1 MISDSNSIVTRLV
14 DRVFPR
20 MPDFY
25 NLINEQCD
33 ILVEGMEAFVEY
45 MGNCNDDTAA
55 KVRLAEKRGDKI
67 KNRNTDILN
76 RAFATPMDREDIY
89 RAITSLDK
97 ILNYAKTTT
106 REMEA
111 LNLRPD
117 KYMLEIA
124 TEYLNGV
131 LALKAG
137 FNKLSDNPSL
147 AEEDARIARKTER
160 NVEKIYR
167 RALTNLFN
175 VDEFVQNLD
184 ANKTGSKSEAMLA
197 IVEMFK
203 RRELY
208 RHLSNGADRMA
219 HAADILHDIIVKI
232 S

>member
-1 MISDSNSIVTRLV
+1 MSCESNSIITRLI

-25 NLINEQCD
+25 GLINEQCD
-33 ILVEGMEAFVEY
+33 ILVEGMEAFVVY
-45 MGNCNDDTAA
+45 MEQCNEDSAS
-55 KVRLAEKRGDKI
+55 KVRLIEKQGDKI

-89 RAITSLDK
+89 RAIVGLDK

-111 LNLRPD
+111 LNLTPD
-117 KYMLEIA
+117 NYMLEIA
-124 TEYLNGV
+124 GEYLNGAQ
-131 LALKAG
+131 ALKAG
-137 FNKLSDNPSL
+137 FNKLSENPSV

-167 RALTNLFN
+167 RALAELFS
-175 VDEFVQNLD
+175 VEESIQKLD
-184 ANKTGSKSEAMLA
+184 ANVPGSKKEAMLTV
-197 IVEMFK
+197 VEMFK

-208 RHLSNGADRMA
+208 RHLSNGSDRMA
-219 HAADILHDIIVKI
+219 RAADILHDIVVKI

>member
-1 MISDSNSIVTRLV
+1 MSSDSSSVITKVI

-25 NLINEQCD
+25 NLINQQCD
-33 ILVEGMEAFVEY
+33 VLVEGMDAFLLY
-45 MGNCNDDTAA
+45 MEQCNDETAS
-55 KVRLAEKRGDKI
+55 KVRQIEKQGDEI
-67 KNRNTDILN
+67 KGRNTDILN

-89 RAITSLDK
+89 RAIVSLDK

-111 LNLRPD
+111 LNLTPD
-117 KYMLEIA
+117 KFMLEMA
-124 TEYLNGV
+124 MEYLNGAN
-131 LALKAG
+131 ALKAG
-137 FNKLSDNPSL
+137 FNKLHENPAL

-167 RALTNLFN
+167 RALAQLFN
-175 VDEFVQNLD
+175 VEDIVQRLD
-184 ANKTGSKSEAMLA
+184 IDAPGSKSEAMLSV
-197 IVEMFK
+197 VEMFK

-219 HAADILHDIIVKI
+219 RAADILHDIVVKI